1 MSTDTG
7 GAVALLPPPSQYVN
21 PLYQF
26 SRRHRELYEEISG
39 LWLNVAGTPDL
50 CQRFLAYVSTD
61 LYWVTRDGASPIAF
75 DAIAA
80 GLLSHRA
87 ARNAQSKAA
96 PSTACLNAYRA
107 FVDAIVD
114 HAATRLSSAILL
126 SAWDVWSPA
135 TGDPLQPWLDRRSR
149 DIAVLHHVSSDAQ
162 HQRIRMALR
171 DYILHRRPH
180 SSSGKNHIS

>member
-39 LWLNVAGTPDL
+39 LWLNVAGAPDL
-50 CQRFLAYVSTD
+50 CRRFLTYVSTD

-75 DAIAA
+75 NAIAA
-80 GLLSHRA
+80 GLQSYRTA
-87 ARNAQSKAA
+87 CDVQSKAA
-96 PSTACLNAYRA
+96 PSTTSLDAYRA
-107 FVDAIVD
+107 FVDTTVD

-135 TGDPLQPWLDRRSR
+135 TGEPLQPWLDRRSR
-149 DIAVLHHVSSDAQ
+149 DIAVLHHVSGDA
-162 HQRIRMALR
+162 HEQRIRKALR
-171 DYILHRRPH
+171 DYVLHRMAHRPA
-180 SSSGKNHIS
+180 GKKHTS